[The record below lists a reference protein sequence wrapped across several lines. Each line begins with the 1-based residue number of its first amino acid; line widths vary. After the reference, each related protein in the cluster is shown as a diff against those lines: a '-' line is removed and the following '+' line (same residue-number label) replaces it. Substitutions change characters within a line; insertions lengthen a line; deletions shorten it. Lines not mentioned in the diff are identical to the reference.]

1 MAQPVLLLDGGMG
14 QELIHRSTAQATHH
28 WSLQVMMD
36 EPHLVTEVHREFCEA
51 GADIACLNT
60 YAVTRARLARGQ
72 NLPTLE
78 ALLRNAYE
86 LANQGTTYSGKTH
99 TPLIAALPPL
109 VASYRAET
117 QLPIAQMIEEYQEL
131 IDLQKSRVD
140 GFLAETIPSI
150 TEATAVLTAAD
161 QAGVR
166 IMLGFTVSD
175 DDGKRL
181 RSGEPLAEALEA
193 IESYDPVAILINC
206 SKPEAAS
213 QAMPMLAQSRFIFGA
228 FANGFTAIDALEPG
242 GVVDVLQ
249 ARKDLSPVQYAK
261 FATEW
266 LDAGATVIGG
276 CCEVGP
282 EHIKALD
289 ELLLSRGHKKL
300 TWQELA
306 A

>member
-1 MAQPVLLLDGGMG
+1 MVQSVLLLDGGMG
-14 QELIHRSTAQATHH
+14 QELIHRSTAPATHH

-78 ALLRNAYE
+78 ALLSNAYE
-86 LANQGTTYSGKTH
+86 LAKQGTSDSGKTN
-99 TPLIAALPPL
+99 TALVAALPPL

-131 IDLQKSRVD
+131 IDLQKGRVD

-175 DDGKRL
+175 EDGKRL
-181 RSGEPLAEALEA
+181 RSGEPLPEALEA
-193 IESYDPVAILINC
+193 IDSYNPLAVVINC
-206 SKPEAAS
+206 SKPEAVS
-213 QAMPMLAQSRFIFGA
+213 QAMPVLAESRFIYGA

-249 ARKDLSPVQYAK
+249 AREDLSPAQYAN

-266 LDAGATVIGG
+266 LEAGATVIGG

-289 ELLLSRGHKKL
+289 ELLLRRGHTKL
-300 TWQELA
+300 TWQDLA

>member
-1 MAQPVLLLDGGMG
+1 MVQPVLLLDGGMG
-14 QELIHRSTAQATHH
+14 QELIHRSTAQATPH

-36 EPHLVTEVHREFCEA
+36 EPHLVTEVHRAFCEA

-86 LANQGTTYSGKTH
+86 LAKQGTSDSGKTN
-99 TPLIAALPPL
+99 TALVASLPPL

-175 DDGKRL
+175 EDGKRL
-181 RSGEPLAEALEA
+181 RSGEPLPEALEA
-193 IESYDPVAILINC
+193 IDSYNPLAVVINC
-206 SKPEAAS
+206 SKPEAVS
-213 QAMPMLAQSRFIFGA
+213 QAMPVLAESRFIYGA

-249 ARKDLSPVQYAK
+249 AREDLSPAQYAN

-266 LDAGATVIGG
+266 LEAGATVIGG

-282 EHIKALD
+282 QHIKALD
-289 ELLLSRGHKKL
+289 QLLQSRGHQKL
-300 TWQELA
+300 TWQDLA

>member
-1 MAQPVLLLDGGMG
+1 MSEPVLLLDGGMG
-14 QELIHRSTAQATHH
+14 QELIHRSTAPANHH
-28 WSLQVMMD
+28 WSLQVMLD
-36 EPHLVTEVHREFCEA
+36 EPHLVVDIHREFCEA

-60 YAVTRARLARGQ
+60 YAITRARLARGQ

-78 ALLRNAYE
+78 TLLRNAYE
-86 LANQGTTYSGKTH
+86 LAKQGAAESGKSSTA
-99 TPLIAALPPL
+99 LIAALPPL
-109 VASYRAET
+109 VASYRPDT
-117 QLPIAQMIEEYQEL
+117 QLPMAQMVEEYQEL
-131 IDLQKSRVD
+131 IDLQKGNVN

-150 TEATAVLTAAD
+150 AEATAVLTAAH

-175 DDGKRL
+175 EDGRRL
-181 RSGEPLAEALEA
+181 RSGETLSEALAA
-193 IESYDPVAILINC
+193 IDSSNPLAILINC
-206 SKPEAAS
+206 SKPEAVS
-213 QAMPMLAQSRFIFGA
+213 QAMPVLAESRFAYGA

-242 GVVDVLQ
+242 GVVDVLH
-249 ARKDLSPVQYAK
+249 AREDLSPIQYAA
-261 FATEW
+261 FAAEW

-289 ELLLSRGHKKL
+289 TLLQDRGHRKL
-300 TWQELA
+300 TWGDLA

>member
-1 MAQPVLLLDGGMG
+1 MVQPVLLLDGGMG

-86 LANQGTTYSGKTH
+86 LAKQGASDSGKINTA
-99 TPLIAALPPL
+99 LVAALPPL

-175 DDGKRL
+175 EDGKRL
-181 RSGEPLAEALEA
+181 RSGEPLSEALEA
-193 IESYDPVAILINC
+193 IDSYNPLAVVINC
-206 SKPEAAS
+206 SKPEAVS
-213 QAMPMLAQSRFIFGA
+213 QAMPVLAESRFIYGA

-249 ARKDLSPVQYAK
+249 AREDLSPAQYAK
-261 FATEW
+261 FAAEW
-266 LDAGATVIGG
+266 LEAGATVIGG

-282 EHIKALD
+282 QHIKALD
-289 ELLLSRGHKKL
+289 QLLLSRGHQKL
-300 TWQELA
+300 AWQDLA

>member
-1 MAQPVLLLDGGMG
+1 MVQPVLLLDGGMG

-78 ALLRNAYE
+78 ALLSNAYE
-86 LANQGTTYSGKTH
+86 LAKQGTSDSGKTN
-99 TPLIAALPPL
+99 TALVAALPPL

-131 IDLQKSRVD
+131 IDLQKGRVD

-175 DDGKRL
+175 EDGKRL
-181 RSGEPLAEALEA
+181 RSGEPLPEALEA
-193 IESYDPVAILINC
+193 IDSYNPLAVVINC
-206 SKPEAAS
+206 SKPEAVS
-213 QAMPMLAQSRFIFGA
+213 QAMPVLAESRFIYGA

-249 ARKDLSPVQYAK
+249 AREDLSPAQYAK
-261 FATEW
+261 FAAEW
-266 LDAGATVIGG
+266 LEAGASVIGG

-289 ELLLSRGHKKL
+289 ELLLRRGHKKL
-300 TWQELA
+300 TWQDLA

>member
-1 MAQPVLLLDGGMG
+1 MVQPVLLLDGGMG

-36 EPHLVTEVHREFCEA
+36 EPHLVTEVHREFCDA

-60 YAVTRARLARGQ
+60 YAVTRARLAMGQ
-72 NLPTLE
+72 DLPSLETL
-78 ALLRNAYE
+78 LQDAYE
-86 LANQGTTYSGKTH
+86 LAKQGTSDSGKTN
-99 TPLIAALPPL
+99 TALVAALPPL

-175 DDGKRL
+175 EDGKRL
-181 RSGEPLAEALEA
+181 RSGEPLPEALEA
-193 IESYDPVAILINC
+193 IDSYNPLAVVINC
-206 SKPEAAS
+206 SKPEAVS
-213 QAMPMLAQSRFIFGA
+213 QAMPVLAESRFIYGA

-249 ARKDLSPVQYAK
+249 AREDLSPAKYAR
-261 FATEW
+261 FAAEW
-266 LDAGATVIGG
+266 LEAGATVIGG

-282 EHIKALD
+282 QHIKALD
-289 ELLLSRGHKKL
+289 QLLLSRGHQKL
-300 TWQELA
+300 AWQDLA

>member
-78 ALLRNAYE
+78 ALLRKAYE
-86 LANQGTTYSGKTH
+86 LAKQGTTYSGKTN

>member
-1 MAQPVLLLDGGMG
+1 VAQPVLLLDGGMG

-86 LANQGTTYSGKTH
+86 LAKQGTTYSGKTN